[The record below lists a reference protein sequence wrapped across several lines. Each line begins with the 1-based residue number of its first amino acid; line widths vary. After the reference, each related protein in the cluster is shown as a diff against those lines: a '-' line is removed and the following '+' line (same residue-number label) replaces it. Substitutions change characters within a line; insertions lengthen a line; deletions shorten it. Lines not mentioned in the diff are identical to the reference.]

1 MFDEL
6 DVDLESLLEHADLEV
21 LVVLVQQDL
30 GVSHGAEAQRPDAEC
45 SEEAGVGGGRE
56 DGRYYRY
63 STQFYSVDEVL
74 VHGVDLGVCRG
85 CGVNLK
91 GRRGVG
97 EGNG

>member
-45 SEEAGVGGGRE
+45 SEKAGIGGGGE

-74 VHGVDLGVCRG
+74 VHWVDLGVCRG
-85 CGVNLK
+85 CGVNLGWGK
-91 GRRGVG
+91 GMD
-97 EGNG
+97 EEFT